1 MQAMIKKSW
10 LRRGDRS
17 STKSPQKS
25 NSPLKSPSFNK
36 NYRKNNFLCF
46 NENSP
51 LINPNL
57 DLDEKI

>member
-25 NSPLKSPSFNK
+25 NSPMKSPSFN
-36 NYRKNNFLCF
+36 NIYRKNNYLGFK
-46 NENSP
+46 ENSP
-51 LINPNL
+51 LINS
-57 DLDEKI
+57 K